1 MWNRFVRSLSYR
13 VASLL
18 VGAVYWIWRMLVQ
31 VVRRGQAKLQAVWV
45 WEQSGSGEQGGLD
58 VEGAEVYT

>member
-1 MWNRFVRSLSYR
+1 
-13 VASLL
+13 
-18 VGAVYWIWRMLVQ
+18 MLVP

-45 WEQSGSGEQGGLD
+45 GEQSGSGEQGGLE